1 MPSKR
6 TAAEPQDS
14 PSFEQAMEEL
24 EEIVHLLE
32 DSQLPLEELVQRY
45 ERGTRL
51 LQVCTEKL
59 DAAQQR
65 IELIASRADGSADTV
80 PFDPSQPP
88 PAEPASAPRQRPRP
102 SVPSSPSVTASSD
115 DDIRL
120 F

>member
-65 IELIASRADGSADTV
+65 IELIAARADGSAATT
-80 PFDPSQPP
+80 PFDPSQPAD
-88 PAEPASAPRQRPRP
+88 PAPAPRQRSQSSST
-102 SVPSSPSVTASSD
+102 SVPASSD
-115 DDIRL
+115 DEIRL